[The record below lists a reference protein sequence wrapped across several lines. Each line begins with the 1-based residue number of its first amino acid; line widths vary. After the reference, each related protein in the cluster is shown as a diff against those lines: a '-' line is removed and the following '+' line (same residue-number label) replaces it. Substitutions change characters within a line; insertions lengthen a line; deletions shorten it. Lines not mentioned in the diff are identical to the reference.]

1 MNLDPAPPRAG
12 VSMRWHLL
20 AIAFA
25 IGLCAL
31 AAVGLWHLRVT
42 LVQSQARE
50 LRLLALALADGT
62 DRGLDG
68 VQDGLQAVRAEL
80 ARGALPTVGPDAA
93 AALQTRAALIPWVDN
108 LWLMDAAGNVLSAS
122 RNVPPPA
129 PGIFY
134 PALDRLPEASM
145 AISAPF
151 SAPGARAPSVAVAYR
166 FEGAGAAG
174 RGRGVNVW
182 RGWSWDGMEGRRV

>member
-93 AALQTRAALIPWVDN
+93 ALASPITDLMAVTLLAAVCTSS
-108 LWLMDAAGNVLSAS
+108 G
-122 RNVPPPA
+122 
-129 PGIFY
+129 
-134 PALDRLPEASM
+134 
-145 AISAPF
+145 
-151 SAPGARAPSVAVAYR
+151 SVIKVVI
-166 FEGAGAAG
+166 GGSLHAGACRYRQ
-174 RGRGVNVW
+174 RGEADPINPVSAVPGNQ
-182 RGWSWDGMEGRRV
+182 